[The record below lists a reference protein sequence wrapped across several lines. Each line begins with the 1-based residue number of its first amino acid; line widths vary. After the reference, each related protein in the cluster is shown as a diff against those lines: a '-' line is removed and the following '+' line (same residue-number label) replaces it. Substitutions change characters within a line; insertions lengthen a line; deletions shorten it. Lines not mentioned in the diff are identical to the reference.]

1 MTPRRRELILGA
13 AALAVAPGAVMA
25 ADEKKKPAP
34 PLKKVFPYFDLY
46 LGIPAAERS
55 RFVMAYYLKVNGKPA
70 GGQNLFVVMPGGGR
84 TSLTLAADGRVTR
97 MPTLAEMKDGV
108 LDVDRKNPTDKF
120 SISMEMQ
127 PVVRLGETVAAADLV
142 AAIDQCNTAIKKR
155 AGVIGFA
162 VPKMEQ
168 VLFAGAG
175 SGQAIAGAKVSPLP
189 AFKAYVAFKPA
200 DHAGAQSLKFG
211 TAPVR
216 ALLAGGKLKG

>member
-1 MTPRRRELILGA
+1 MSQSRRDLILTA
-13 AALAVAPGAVMA
+13 AALAVAPGAALA

-34 PLKKVFPYFDLY
+34 PLKKVFPYYDLY

-84 TSLTLAADGRVTR
+84 TLLTLAADGRVTR

-108 LDVDRKNPTDKF
+108 LDVDRKSPTDRF

-142 AAIDQCNTAIKKR
+142 AAIDQCNAAIKKR

-168 VLFAGAG
+168 VLFAGAPSG
-175 SGQAIAGAKVSPLP
+175 SALLGEGRIAPLP
-189 AFKAYVAFKPA
+189 QFKGMAIYRPA
-200 DHAGAQSLKFG
+200 ALPGAQVLKFAK
-211 TAPVR
+211 APTR
-216 ALLAGGKLKG
+216 ALLSGKTN

>member
-1 MTPRRRELILGA
+1 MSATRRDMILTA
-13 AALAVAPGAVMA
+13 AALAVAPGAALA
-25 ADEKKKPAP
+25 ADDKKKPGP
-34 PLKKVFPYFDLY
+34 PLKKVFPYYDLY

-55 RFVMAYYLKVNGKPA
+55 RFVMAYYLKVNGKPG
-70 GGQNLFVVMPGGGR
+70 GGQNLFMVMPGGGR
-84 TSLTLAADGRVTR
+84 TLLTQAADGRVTR

-127 PVVRLGETVAAADLV
+127 PVVRLGETISAADLV

-168 VLFAGAG
+168 VLFAGAP
-175 SGQAIAGAKVSPLP
+175 AGNALLADGKTAPLP
-189 AFKAYVAFKPA
+189 QFKGMAFYRPSALP
-200 DHAGAQSLKFG
+200 GAQSLKFG
-211 TAPVR
+211 KAPSR
-216 ALLAGGKLKG
+216 ALLSGKTK

>member
-1 MTPRRRELILGA
+1 MSATRRGLILTA
-13 AALAVAPGAVMA
+13 AALAVAPGAA
-25 ADEKKKPAP
+25 LADDKKKPGP
-34 PLKKVFPYFDLY
+34 PVRKVFPYYDLY

-70 GGQNLFVVMPGGGR
+70 TGQNLFVVMPGGAR
-84 TSLTLAADGRVTR
+84 TLLTQASDGRITR
-97 MPTLAEMKDGV
+97 MPTLAELKDGV
-108 LDVDRKNPTDKF
+108 LDADKKSPTDKF
-120 SISMEMQ
+120 SLSMEMQ
-127 PVVRLGETVAAADLV
+127 PVVRLGETMATADLH
-142 AAIDQCNTAIKKR
+142 AAIEQCNTAIRKR
-155 AGVIGFA
+155 AGVVGFA

-175 SGQAIAGAKVSPLP
+175 SGEAIAGTRVSPLP

-211 TAPVR
+211 KAPVR

>member
-1 MTPRRRELILGA
+1 MSTTRRGLILTA
-13 AALAVAPGAVMA
+13 AALAAAPGAAMA
-25 ADEKKKPAP
+25 ADDKKKPGP
-34 PLKKVFPYFDLY
+34 PLKKVFPYYDLY

-55 RFVMAYYLKVNGKPA
+55 RFVMAYYLKVNGKPTS
-70 GGQNLFVVMPGGGR
+70 GQNLYVVMPGGAR
-84 TSLTLAADGRVTR
+84 TLLTQAADGRVTR
-97 MPTLAEMKDGV
+97 MPTLAEMKDGI

-120 SISMEMQ
+120 SVAMEMQ
-127 PVVRLGETVAAADLV
+127 PVVRLGETVATADLV
-142 AAIDQCNTAIKKR
+142 AAIEQCNTAIRKR

-175 SGQAIAGAKVSPLP
+175 SGQSIAGDRVSPLP

-211 TAPVR
+211 KAPVR

>member
-13 AALAVAPGAVMA
+13 AALALAPGAAMA

-34 PLKKVFPYFDLY
+34 PLKKVFPYYDLY

-55 RFVMAYYLKVNGKPA
+55 RFVMAYYLKVNGRPA

-142 AAIDQCNTAIKKR
+142 AAIDQCNAAIKKR

-168 VLFAGAG
+168 VLFAGVP
-175 SGQAIAGAKVSPLP
+175 SGTALLGEGRNAPLP
-189 AFKAYVAFKPA
+189 QFKGMAIYRPA
-200 DHAGAQSLKFG
+200 ALPGAQVLKFAK
-211 TAPVR
+211 APTR
-216 ALLAGGKLKG
+216 ALLSGKTN

>member
-1 MTPRRRELILGA
+1 MSQSRRDLILTA
-13 AALAVAPGAVMA
+13 AALAVAPGAALA

-34 PLKKVFPYFDLY
+34 PLKKVFPYYDLY

-55 RFVMAYYLKVNGKPA
+55 RFVMAFYLKVNGKPA

-84 TSLTLAADGRVTR
+84 TLLTLAADGRVTR

-108 LDVDRKNPTDKF
+108 LDVDRKSPTDRF

-142 AAIDQCNTAIKKR
+142 AAIDQCNAAIKKR

-168 VLFAGAG
+168 VLFAGAPSG
-175 SGQAIAGAKVSPLP
+175 SALLGEGRIAPLP
-189 AFKAYVAFKPA
+189 QFKGMAIYRPA
-200 DHAGAQSLKFG
+200 ALPGAQVLKFAK
-211 TAPVR
+211 APTR
-216 ALLAGGKLKG
+216 ALLSGKTN